1 MSRGVVLW
9 PDPDTE
15 GVVREIWSDLADH
28 CLSSAASGAPHGHR
42 PHVSLV
48 VADEIDIDAAL
59 ADVGQVPT
67 DPIDVLIESFA
78 VVKAGHL
85 LLNITPTAQLLREQ
99 ARVHSLVVAHAA
111 SPWPHYAPDRWLP
124 HMTLARSLTPT
135 QLSEATPMVTARLPI
150 RCVLAAGGIEDG
162 ATGDCWE
169 STQRGIGSPARRCP
183 LGDTSCGSGGVD
195 PGFSTRARQS
205 SLGRLPRP
213 QP

>member
-1 MSRGVVLW
+1 MSLGVVLW
-9 PDPDTE
+9 PDLDTE
-15 GVVREIWSDLADH
+15 GLVREIWTDLADH
-28 CLSSAASGAPHGHR
+28 RLLSAVSGAPHGHR

-48 VADEIDIDAAL
+48 VADEMDIDAAL
-59 ADVGQVPT
+59 TDVGHVPT

-111 SPWPHYAPDRWLP
+111 SPSPHYAPDRWLP

-150 RCVLAAGGIEDG
+150 GCVLTTGGIEDG
-162 ATGDCWE
+162 TTGDRWE
-169 STQRGIGSPARRCP
+169 STLRRAGSPHLDRGESRSP
-183 LGDTSCGSGGVD
+183 TPDQI
-195 PGFSTRARQS
+195 RQ
-205 SLGRLPRP
+205 L
-213 QP
+213 